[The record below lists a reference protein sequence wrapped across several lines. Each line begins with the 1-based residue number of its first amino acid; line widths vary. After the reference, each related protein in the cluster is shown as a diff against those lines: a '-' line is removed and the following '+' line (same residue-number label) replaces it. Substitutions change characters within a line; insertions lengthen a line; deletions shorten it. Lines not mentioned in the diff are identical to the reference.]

1 MNTSARSR
9 LQSMK
14 APMKL
19 EKKAEMQGGKPNV
32 AKNRR
37 ISSRERKIALQQDV
51 DNLKKQLRH
60 EENIHK
66 ALERAFRRPL
76 GALPRLPPYLP
87 RATLEL
93 VAEVAVLEEE
103 VVQLEEQIVYFRQ
116 DMYQEA
122 VYISS
127 SKRNMGSFS
136 DLYTFNPDK
145 NSKPDQLKSLA
156 QNLDKSAT
164 SMIRHLPSLS
174 TDGTGKEN
182 AFSTANAIMN
192 IKGSSIHKA
201 QTSKHMFKRPAVNN
215 GSAEKKLDSPKLQ
228 LERRLTDQENVEA
241 RTVVTP
247 GERLSGDDGPNKVIF
262 LRMSSMKNKGAADNL
277 PFSSTLVSQE
287 NREEIEFR
295 DPYGICSEFGNR
307 DIGSYRRLFSI
318 EPGAINPRTI
328 TFVHNP
334 ACVNQNLTIIF
345 HSIGFNSCPKP
356 IISAFLEHGIPESAE
371 MVVEL
376 MRKATITIGGHLLNA
391 ILIEHLILRLPYYS
405 KYLSAC
411 HLLPSFD
418 QTISKG
424 AKTDEMAV
432 RNKFGLELSE
442 PLVSFVLCCGNW
454 SSPALRLRMNWEW
467 QKKYLQPAIGITT
480 KKFEMK
486 VRVYTFLALSASRFS
501 EVLDY

>member
-19 EKKAEMQGGKPNV
+19 EKEKAEMQGANQMLPKTDE
-32 AKNRR
+32 
-37 ISSRERKIALQQDV
+37 SRV

-60 EENIHK
+60 EENIHR

-136 DLYTFNPDK
+136 DLYNFNPDK

-182 AFSTANAIMN
+182 AFSTANSIMN
-192 IKGSSIHKA
+192 NKGSSIHKA
-201 QTSKHMFKRPAVNN
+201 QTSKHVFKRPAVNN

-241 RTVVTP
+241 RTVVTQVKGYQETTARTRCP
-247 GERLSGDDGPNKVIF
+247 GTS
-262 LRMSSMKNKGAADNL
+262 
-277 PFSSTLVSQE
+277 
-287 NREEIEFR
+287 
-295 DPYGICSEFGNR
+295 
-307 DIGSYRRLFSI
+307 
-318 EPGAINPRTI
+318 
-328 TFVHNP
+328 
-334 ACVNQNLTIIF
+334 
-345 HSIGFNSCPKP
+345 
-356 IISAFLEHGIPESAE
+356 
-371 MVVEL
+371 
-376 MRKATITIGGHLLNA
+376 
-391 ILIEHLILRLPYYS
+391 
-405 KYLSAC
+405 
-411 HLLPSFD
+411 
-418 QTISKG
+418 
-424 AKTDEMAV
+424 
-432 RNKFGLELSE
+432 
-442 PLVSFVLCCGNW
+442 
-454 SSPALRLRMNWEW
+454 
-467 QKKYLQPAIGITT
+467 
-480 KKFEMK
+480 
-486 VRVYTFLALSASRFS
+486 
-501 EVLDY
+501 

>member
-19 EKKAEMQGGKPNV
+19 EKEKAEMQGGKPNV

-60 EENIHK
+60 EENIHR

-136 DLYTFNPDK
+136 DLYNFNPDK

-182 AFSTANAIMN
+182 AFSTANSIMN
-192 IKGSSIHKA
+192 NKGSSIHKA

-228 LERRLTDQENVEA
+228 VC
-241 RTVVTP
+241 
-247 GERLSGDDGPNKVIF
+247 I
-262 LRMSSMKNKGAADNL
+262 M
-277 PFSSTLVSQE
+277 
-287 NREEIEFR
+287 
-295 DPYGICSEFGNR
+295 
-307 DIGSYRRLFSI
+307 
-318 EPGAINPRTI
+318 
-328 TFVHNP
+328 
-334 ACVNQNLTIIF
+334 
-345 HSIGFNSCPKP
+345 
-356 IISAFLEHGIPESAE
+356 
-371 MVVEL
+371 
-376 MRKATITIGGHLLNA
+376 
-391 ILIEHLILRLPYYS
+391 
-405 KYLSAC
+405 
-411 HLLPSFD
+411 
-418 QTISKG
+418 
-424 AKTDEMAV
+424 
-432 RNKFGLELSE
+432 
-442 PLVSFVLCCGNW
+442 
-454 SSPALRLRMNWEW
+454 
-467 QKKYLQPAIGITT
+467 
-480 KKFEMK
+480 
-486 VRVYTFLALSASRFS
+486 
-501 EVLDY
+501 

>member
-19 EKKAEMQGGKPNV
+19 EKEKAEMQGGKPNV

-60 EENIHK
+60 EENIHR
-66 ALERAFRRPL
+66 ALERAFSRPL

-136 DLYTFNPDK
+136 DLYNFNPDK

-156 QNLDKSAT
+156 KNLDKSAT
-164 SMIRHLPSLS
+164 SMIRNLPSLS

-182 AFSTANAIMN
+182 AFSTASSIMN
-192 IKGSSIHKA
+192 NKGSSIYKA

-215 GSAEKKLDSPKLQ
+215 GSAEKKVDSPKLQ

-247 GERLSGDDGPNKVIF
+247 GERLSGDDGPNKVSGDILKFLSSIF
-262 LRMSSMKNKGAADNL
+262 LRMSSMKNKRAADNL
-277 PFSSTLVSQE
+277 RFSSTLVSQE
-287 NREEIEFR
+287 NGEEIEFR

-318 EPGAINPRTI
+318 EPGA
-328 TFVHNP
+328 
-334 ACVNQNLTIIF
+334 
-345 HSIGFNSCPKP
+345 
-356 IISAFLEHGIPESAE
+356 
-371 MVVEL
+371 
-376 MRKATITIGGHLLNA
+376 
-391 ILIEHLILRLPYYS
+391 
-405 KYLSAC
+405 
-411 HLLPSFD
+411 D
-418 QTISKG
+418 
-424 AKTDEMAV
+424 
-432 RNKFGLELSE
+432 
-442 PLVSFVLCCGNW
+442 
-454 SSPALRLRMNWEW
+454 
-467 QKKYLQPAIGITT
+467 
-480 KKFEMK
+480 
-486 VRVYTFLALSASRFS
+486 
-501 EVLDY
+501 

>member
-19 EKKAEMQGGKPNV
+19 EKEKAEMQGGKPNV

-60 EENIHK
+60 EENIHR

-136 DLYTFNPDK
+136 DLYNFNPDK

-174 TDGTGKEN
+174 NGTGKEN
-182 AFSTANAIMN
+182 AFSTANSIMN
-192 IKGSSIHKA
+192 NKGSSIHKA

-215 GSAEKKLDSPKLQ
+215 ESAEKKLDSPKLQ

-247 GERLSGDDGPNKVIF
+247 GERLSGDDGPNKVSGDILKFLSSIF

-287 NREEIEFR
+287 NGEEIEFR

-318 EPGAINPRTI
+318 EPGAINPRL
-328 TFVHNP
+328 H
-334 ACVNQNLTIIF
+334 CQHCQQN
-345 HSIGFNSCPKP
+345 
-356 IISAFLEHGIPESAE
+356 
-371 MVVEL
+371 
-376 MRKATITIGGHLLNA
+376 
-391 ILIEHLILRLPYYS
+391 
-405 KYLSAC
+405 
-411 HLLPSFD
+411 
-418 QTISKG
+418 
-424 AKTDEMAV
+424 MA
-432 RNKFGLELSE
+432 
-442 PLVSFVLCCGNW
+442 
-454 SSPALRLRMNWEW
+454 
-467 QKKYLQPAIGITT
+467 Y
-480 KKFEMK
+480 
-486 VRVYTFLALSASRFS
+486 
-501 EVLDY
+501 

>member
-19 EKKAEMQGGKPNV
+19 EKEKAEMQGGKPNV

-60 EENIHK
+60 EENIHR
-66 ALERAFRRPL
+66 ALERAFCRPL

-136 DLYTFNPDK
+136 DIYNFNQDK

-174 TDGTGKEN
+174 NGTGKEN
-182 AFSTANAIMN
+182 AFSTANSIMN
-192 IKGSSIHKA
+192 NKGSSIHKA

-247 GERLSGDDGPNKVIF
+247 GERLSGDDGPNKVSGDILKFLSSIF

-287 NREEIEFR
+287 NGEEIEFR

-307 DIGSYRRLFSI
+307 DIRSHRRLFSI

-334 ACVNQNLTIIF
+334 ACRKEPLPCHIALGISGTW
-345 HSIGFNSCPKP
+345 NS
-356 IISAFLEHGIPESAE
+356 ESAE

-376 MRKATITIGGHLLNA
+376 MRK
-391 ILIEHLILRLPYYS
+391 
-405 KYLSAC
+405 
-411 HLLPSFD
+411 
-418 QTISKG
+418 TISKG
-424 AKTDEMAV
+424 EKNDEMAV
-432 RNKFGLELSE
+432 RNKFGLELPE
-442 PLVSFVLCCGNW
+442 PLVSFVLCCGSW
-454 SSPALRLRMNWEW
+454 SSPAVSFQTVPSPNSNWMVSSIK
-467 QKKYLQPAIGITT
+467 QLICRF
-480 KKFEMK
+480 FEMK
-486 VRVYTFLALSASRFS
+486 VRVYTAAQVENELGVAKRVFTGCNWNYNK
-501 EVLDY
+501 EVCNS